1 MCTALMNRSMRSKLG
16 TYQARHLTKE
26 EINMSEMIINTAQTV
41 RQLVLQQVQAIPEE
55 LFDIQPDSFNNTV
68 RWNVG
73 HMIYWMDAYMSLGFS
88 HESAIPAAYSSFFKS
103 GTAPANW
110 TDTPPSKEELIQQM
124 SRQLSFLSE
133 LAPASLESPLSPP
146 LQFGPLTFN
155 RAGELLN
162 FGLVHE
168 GMHLATC
175 GCLLK
180 VIQSMQ

>member
-1 MCTALMNRSMRSKLG
+1 
-16 TYQARHLTKE
+16 
-26 EINMSEMIINTAQTV
+26 MSEMMIKTAQTV

-55 LFDIQPDSFNNTV
+55 LFDIQPDAYNNTV

-73 HMIYWMDAYMSLGFS
+73 HMIYWMDVYMSLGFS
-88 HESAIPAAYSSFFKS
+88 RQSAIPAAYASFFKS

-110 TDTPPSKEELIQQM
+110 TDTPPSKEELIQQL
-124 SRQLSFLSE
+124 SDQLSFISE
-133 LAPASLESPLSPP
+133 LAPDSLKATLTPP
-146 LQFGPLTFN
+146 IQLGPLTFN

-180 VIQSMQ
+180 VIQNKQ